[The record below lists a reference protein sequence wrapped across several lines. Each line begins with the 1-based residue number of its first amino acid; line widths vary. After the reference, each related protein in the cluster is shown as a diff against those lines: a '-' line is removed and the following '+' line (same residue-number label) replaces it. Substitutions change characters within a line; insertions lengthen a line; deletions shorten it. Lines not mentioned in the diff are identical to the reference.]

1 MSLTKYDRYCIL
13 DAVDTALD
21 NSLFDNE
28 EPWQLISDKLREEHA
43 LNSAEKAML
52 KTWLMEEAM
61 SNRFAIAARLRFK
74 RLSEQLEPQ

>member
-1 MSLTKYDRYCIL
+1 MSLTKYDYYCIL

-61 SNRFAIAARLRFK
+61 GDRFAVADRLRFK
-74 RLSEQLEPQ
+74 RLSEQLEP

>member
-13 DAVDTALD
+13 DAVDIALD

-28 EPWQLISDKLREEHA
+28 EPWQLISDKLREERD
-43 LNSAEKAML
+43 LSSAEKATL

-61 SNRFAIAARLRFK
+61 GDRFTVADRLRFK
-74 RLSEQLEPQ
+74 RLSEQLEP